1 MNIVEM
7 RYYLDW
13 EEKKND
19 STLKKYPKIARKQNG
34 NQKKHRGK
42 CNPNL
47 STIKF
52 SFSVG
57 RSMVLRSRFKSDF
70 DENRNRRNKNNQK
83 NDHMIN
89 TREQPNIAKVYV
101 RVFYQPHKTCFT

>member
-34 NQKKHRGK
+34 NQKSIEE
-42 CNPNL
+42 NV
-47 STIKF
+47 TQFQF
-52 SFSVG
+52 SLSVG

-101 RVFYQPHKTCFT
+101 RVFYQTHKTWFV

>member
-34 NQKKHRGK
+34 NQKSIEENVTQIKVQF
-42 CNPNL
+42 NFL
-47 STIKF
+47 S
-52 SFSVG
+52 
-57 RSMVLRSRFKSDF
+57 LLDA
-70 DENRNRRNKNNQK
+70 
-83 NDHMIN
+83 
-89 TREQPNIAKVYV
+89 PW
-101 RVFYQPHKTCFT
+101 C